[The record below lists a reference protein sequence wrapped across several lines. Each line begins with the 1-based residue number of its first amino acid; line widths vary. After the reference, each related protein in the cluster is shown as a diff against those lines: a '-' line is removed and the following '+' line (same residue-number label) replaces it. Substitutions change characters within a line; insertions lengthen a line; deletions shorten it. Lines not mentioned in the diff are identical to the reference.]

1 MQAEYDQFGLLKAPA
16 TCLLE
21 TVRPDGTGRTVLS
34 DQVPEDTCV
43 RSTSWAGVDP

>member
-1 MQAEYDQFGLLKAPA
+1 MRATYDQFGMLEAPA

-34 DQVPEDTCV
+34 DRVPEDRCV
-43 RSTSWAGVDP
+43 RSTSWAEAGT